1 MDRRSCLKY
10 LALAIVLN
18 PVEMMAAVPQ
28 IAAKQRKVMPSV
40 PVIEP
45 LLSKNMNESAPMIV
59 MGDKHIKDYLTK
71 VRHPNNPHKD
81 DIILSADEFEILRSV
96 VRRLERVRSHVGH
109 GNFCILGFDESLAVA
124 VRYPD
129 VGAFTGPELAF
140 IEEIFCRDAKEYG
153 FYGEK
158 QVVTLTSSIPMDAV
172 YKVPYTG
179 NYLFKGDSVHKYE
192 LVHKEVGSKL
202 ILTSGIRGVVKQFYL
217 FLSKANRYDGNMSL
231 ASRSLA
237 PPGYSYHATGD
248 FDVGQIGYGGGNFS
262 ENFLKTPVY
271 HQLIQQGYV
280 HYRYERD
287 NMLGVRYEPW
297 HIKL

>member
-18 PVEMMAAVPQ
+18 PVEMMATVPQ
-28 IAAKQRKVMPSV
+28 IAAKQRKVMSSV
-40 PVIEP
+40 PVIQP
-45 LLSKNMNESAPMIV
+45 LVPKNMDKSAPMIV

-71 VRHPNNPHKD
+71 VRHPNSPHKD
-81 DIILSADEFEILRSV
+81 DIILSSDQFELLRGV
-96 VRRLERVRSHVGH
+96 VHRLERVRSHVGH
-109 GNFCILGFDESLAVA
+109 GNFCILGFDEALAIA
-124 VRYPD
+124 RQYPD
-129 VGAFTGPELAF
+129 VGTFTAAELAF
-140 IEEIFCRDAKEYG
+140 VEEIFFRDAKEYG

-158 QVVTLTSSIPMDAV
+158 QVLQLTSALPMNDV

-179 NYLFKGDSVHKYE
+179 NYLFKGDSLIKYQQ
-192 LVHKEVGSKL
+192 VHKEVGSKL
-202 ILTSGIRGVVKQFYL
+202 ILTSGIRGIIKQFYL
-217 FLSKANRYDGNMSL
+217 FLSKAHRYNGNMSL

-248 FDVGQIGYGGGNFS
+248 FDVGQSGFGGGNFS